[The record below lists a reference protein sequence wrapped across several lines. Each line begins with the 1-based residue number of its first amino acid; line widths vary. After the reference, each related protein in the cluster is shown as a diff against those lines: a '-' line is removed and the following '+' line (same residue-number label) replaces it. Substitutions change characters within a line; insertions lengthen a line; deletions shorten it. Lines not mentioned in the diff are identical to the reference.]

1 MIKNRCAINV
11 RNVRNVQYSVMM
23 CNLCSLLAVCDVCGV
38 VVQVSGARDG
48 AMIVPAE
55 ETGEEER

>member
-55 ETGEEER
+55 ET